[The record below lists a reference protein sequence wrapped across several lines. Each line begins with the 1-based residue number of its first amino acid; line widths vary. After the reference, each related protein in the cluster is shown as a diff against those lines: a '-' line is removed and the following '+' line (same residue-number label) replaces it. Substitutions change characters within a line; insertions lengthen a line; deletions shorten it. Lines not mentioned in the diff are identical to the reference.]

1 MGLIDKDEFK
11 NKIII
16 SESTIF
22 GKLIDFQ
29 SGKADMSETAKSIV
43 ESVREDIEVALNKT
57 PVLMN
62 CAEYAIAKDMLNRLA
77 KKLEESILHG
87 KDND

>member
-16 SESTIF
+16 SESAIF